1 MMISKT
7 MNTRLNGQIA
17 AEFSAAH
24 KYLAM
29 ACSFE
34 QMGLKVLGERFVQ
47 QADEEREHAMKILGY
62 VHQVGGTV
70 KLEAIAKP
78 TGQMASPEAIVKAA
92 LKSELDITKRIN
104 ELVALAE
111 SEKDYATRS
120 FLQWF
125 VDEQVEEVAS
135 MNDLLAL
142 VQMAGA
148 NMLQVEARIRHE
160 MRAHAS

>member
-1 MMISKT
+1 MISKT
-7 MNTRLNGQIA
+7 MNAKLNGQIT

-29 ACSFE
+29 ACAFE
-34 QMGLKVLGERFVQ
+34 DMGLKILAKRFHQ
-47 QADEEREHAMKILGY
+47 QADEERQHAMKILGY
-62 VHQVGGTV
+62 VHTVGGTV
-70 KLEAIAKP
+70 KLDAIAKP
-78 TGQMASPEAIVKAA
+78 SGPSNSPESLVKAA
-92 LKSELDITKRIN
+92 LKSELDITKKIN
-104 ELVALAE
+104 DLAALAD
-111 SEKDYATRS
+111 SEKDYATRG

-125 VDEQVEEVAS
+125 VDEQVEEVAT

-160 MRAHAS
+160 MGAGAS